1 DTRASLLAEAANV
14 MRNMLRQPRV
24 GVHLI

>member
-1 DTRASLLAEAANV
+1 SLLAEAANV